1 MHEIV
6 LIQAAIGHLGMAL
19 RLLDKLDADVSAAH
33 VDAALQALREEPGV
47 RQSLQQLIEEREAQ
61 FARMDDLID
70 KMFGELILREPNLLL
85 ERQELSS
92 GHQT

>member
-1 MHEIV
+1 MRVATFNILNGRSPADDTV
-6 LIQAAIGHLGMAL
+6 D
-19 RLLDKLDADVSAAH
+19 LDTFKDAVASLDADVSAAH

-85 ERQELSS
+85 ER
-92 GHQT
+92 